1 MNQNPRALRLLLAAG
16 ALVIAAAWAPG
27 ALAYTANVMA
37 TVNLRA
43 GPSTEYPVVATMR
56 AGAVVEVY
64 GCEQNYGWCDAQVGP
79 DRGWVDA
86 AYLQMGA
93 PSGPVIVADSG
104 VVLGLPIVAF
114 TFGTYWDRWYR
125 GRPWYSRRP
134 YYYNYWNRYPHGR
147 PPPPPHMRPPILP
160 PRPPAVRPPRP
171 RPPGHR
177 PPYRPP
183 DAGRPPLRPPG
194 NGRPPGDGR
203 PPGGK
208 PPGIGQPPNNG
219 RPGTPGNWRPGADRP
234 PPTPKP
240 APGSPQP

>member
-1 MNQNPRALRLLLAAG
+1 MIHDTRALRLLLATG
-16 ALVIAAAWAPG
+16 ALLWGAAWAPG
-27 ALAYTANVMA
+27 AFAYTANVVT

-43 GPSTEYPVVATMR
+43 GPSIEYPMVATLPP
-56 AGAVVEVY
+56 GAAVEVF
-64 GCEQNYGWCDAQVGP
+64 GCEENYGWCDVQLGP

-86 AYLQMGA
+86 AYLQMAA

-104 VVLGLPIVAF
+104 VVLGVPIVAF

-147 PPPPPHMRPPILP
+147 PPPPPHMRPPMRP
-160 PRPPAVRPPRP
+160 PRPPVVRPPYP
-171 RPPGHR
+171 RPPGTR
-177 PPYRPP
+177 PPNRPP
-183 DAGRPPLRPPG
+183 DAGRPPGRPPGGRPPGESRPPGAKPPGVGPPPG
-194 NGRPPGDGR
+194 NGRPGA
-203 PPGGK
+203 
-208 PPGIGQPPNNG
+208 
-219 RPGTPGNWRPGADRP
+219 PGNWRPGAERP